1 MMKKR
6 PFIIALLVL
15 CVIFAIFVGLMK
27 FPALL
32 SSGATSFSLGNK
44 VGVVE
49 LRGAIADSKNTI
61 EQLVVFA
68 KDDSIK
74 AIVLRVDS
82 PGGGVGPSQEIYSEV
97 ARITQDKPI
106 IVSMGSVA
114 ASGGY
119 YVAAPANKI
128 FANPGTITGSIGVI
142 MEFTNVLALMDKIG
156 LKTRVVKSGMHKDI
170 GSSVREMTVEEQALL
185 QGLIDD
191 VHSQFVAAVSEGRN
205 LSEEEVRKLADG
217 RIFTGKQALRL
228 GLIDELGGLRAAIFE
243 AARQGGIVGEPNIV
257 YPEEPSVSLID
268 YFVGT
273 TLSKVE
279 QFMMTNQT
287 TGLQVMWSPAN

>member
-1 MMKKR
+1 MKKR

-205 LSEEEVRKLADG
+205 LSEEDVRKLADG

>member
-1 MMKKR
+1 MKKR

-15 CVIFAIFVGLMK
+15 CIIFAVFVGMMK
-27 FPALL
+27 FPSILK
-32 SSGATSFSLGNK
+32 SGTSSFSLGNK

-49 LRGAIADSKNTI
+49 LRGAITDSKNTI
-61 EQLVVFA
+61 EQLVIFA

-128 FANPGTITGSIGVI
+128 YANPGTITGSIGVI
-142 MEFTNVLALMDKIG
+142 MEFTNVLDLMDKIG

-205 LSEEEVRKLADG
+205 LSEGDVRKLADG

-228 GLIDELGGLRAAIFE
+228 GLIDELGGLRVAIFE

-279 QFMMTNQT
+279 QFMMTTQT

>member
-1 MMKKR
+1 MKKR

-15 CVIFAIFVGLMK
+15 CIIFAVFVGMMK
-27 FPALL
+27 FPSLL
-32 SSGATSFSLGNK
+32 SSGTSSFSLGNK

-49 LRGAIADSKNTI
+49 LRGAITDSKNAI

-97 ARITQDKPI
+97 ARITQAKPI

-128 FANPGTITGSIGVI
+128 YANPGTITGSIGVI
-142 MEFTNVLALMDKIG
+142 MEFTNVLDLMDKIG
-156 LKTRVVKSGMHKDI
+156 LKKRVVKSGTHKDI
-170 GSSVREMTVEEQALL
+170 GSSVREMTAEEQALL

-205 LSEEEVRKLADG
+205 LAEEDVRQLADG
-217 RIFTGKQALRL
+217 RIFTGKQALQL
-228 GLIDELGGLRAAIFE
+228 GLIDELGGLRAAISE
-243 AARQGGIVGEPNIV
+243 AARQGGIIGEPNIV

>member
-1 MMKKR
+1 MKKR

-15 CVIFAIFVGLMK
+15 CIIFAVFVGMMK
-27 FPALL
+27 FPSLL
-32 SSGATSFSLGNK
+32 SSGTSSFSLGNK
-44 VGVVE
+44 VAVVE
-49 LRGAIADSKNTI
+49 LCGAITESRNTI

-128 FANPGTITGSIGVI
+128 YANPGTITGSIGVI
-142 MEFTNVLALMDKIG
+142 MEFTNVLDLMNKIG

-205 LSEEEVRKLADG
+205 LSEEDVRKLADG
-217 RIFTGKQALRL
+217 RIFTGKQALQL
-228 GLIDELGGLRAAIFE
+228 GLVDKLGGLRVAITE

>member
-1 MMKKR
+1 MKKR

>member
-1 MMKKR
+1 MKKR

-15 CVIFAIFVGLMK
+15 LFIFSAFVGLMK
-27 FPALL
+27 FPSILT
-32 SSGATSFSLGNK
+32 SGATSFSMGNK
-44 VGVVE
+44 VGVIE
-49 LRGAIADSKNTI
+49 LRGAITDSKNTI
-61 EQLVVFA
+61 EQLIVFA
-68 KDDSIK
+68 TDDSIK

-128 FANPGTITGSIGVI
+128 YANPGTITGSIGVI
-142 MEFTNVLALMDKIG
+142 MEFTNVLDLMDKIG
-156 LKTRVVKSGMHKDI
+156 LKTRVVKSGTHKDI
-170 GSSVREMTVEEQALL
+170 GSSVRDMTSEEQALL

-191 VHSQFVAAVSEGRN
+191 VHSQFVAAVSEGRD
-205 LSEEEVRKLADG
+205 LSEGEVRKLADG
-217 RIFTGKQALRL
+217 RIFTGRQALQV
-228 GLIDELGGLRAAIFE
+228 GLIDELGGLRVAITE

-279 QFMMTNQT
+279 QYMMTNHT
-287 TGLQVMWSPAN
+287 SGLQVMWSPAN